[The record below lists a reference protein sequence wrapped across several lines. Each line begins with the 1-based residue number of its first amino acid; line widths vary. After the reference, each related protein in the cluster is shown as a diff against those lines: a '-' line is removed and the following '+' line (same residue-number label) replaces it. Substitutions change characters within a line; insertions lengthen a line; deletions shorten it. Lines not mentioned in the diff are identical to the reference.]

1 MNTIRN
7 SISASIVMLAGLAA
21 PIQAQDTTPFTKP
34 TWWFGVAAGANG
46 SQYLG
51 TTQQL
56 NDALT
61 VPAAFRHGGGIG
73 LFIAPSIEYRRP
85 DSRWALQLQ
94 AGYDSRQGSWDQVT
108 TPCNCPADLTT
119 DLSYITIEPSL
130 RFAPFRGDLHL
141 YGGPRFAFNLTKS
154 FTYELGINPDVPTQ
168 AATPDVTADF
178 GNIESSLISM
188 QVGLG
193 YDMPLTSQHH
203 QTQYMLTPF
212 IAYMPQWGQ
221 TPRSVQTWEISTLRV
236 GASLKFGR
244 GARNSEPVATVTQAV
259 APARV
264 AEVRTTFTVTSPRNV
279 PTQRRVRET
288 FPIRNYVFFD
298 LGSTQIPSRYA
309 LLAKSETAEFNESR
323 LDVLTPKRLTGR
335 ADRELNAY
343 YNVLNIVGDRM
354 NRYPSAKITLI
365 GSSERGEGDARLM
378 AESVKSYLT
387 GVWSVNP
394 SRIAVEGQRRPDL
407 SSEQPGARLE
417 LEMLRQ
423 EDRRVTIESTSND
436 MLMVFQTG
444 PQVPL
449 RPIALAGVQE
459 APVDSYLTFDVT
471 DATRAY
477 TSWSLEFKDSSGKVV
492 STGPYTQNNVVM
504 PGKAILGS
512 TSNGIYQVT
521 MIGQTRSGRTE
532 RKDTTLNMVL
542 WTPPTNEEGLRYSIL
557 YGFDNSEAIGI
568 YDTYLTDVVAPK
580 IPVGATVVIHGHT
593 DIIGDAA
600 NNQRLSLARANDVK
614 RILQAALSR
623 AGRSDVTINAL
634 GFGENESFSLFANEY
649 PEERFYN
656 RSVII
661 DVIPRH

>member
-1 MNTIRN
+1 MNTLRN
-7 SISASIVMLAGLAA
+7 SIAASLLVLAA
-21 PIQAQDTTPFTKP
+21 FASPTQAQDTFTKP
-34 TWWFGVAAGANG
+34 TWWFGLSAAANG

-56 NDALT
+56 TNALL

-73 LFIAPSIEYRRP
+73 LFVAPSLEFRRP

-94 AGYDSRQGSWDQVT
+94 AGYDSRRGSWDQVT
-108 TPCNCPADLTT
+108 TPCNCPADLST
-119 DLSYITIEPSL
+119 DLSYITVEPSV

-154 FTYELGINPDVPTQ
+154 FTYELGINPAIPTQ
-168 AATPDVTADF
+168 AGTPDVTDDF
-178 GNIESSLISM
+178 GDVENTLISM

-193 YDMPLTSQHH
+193 YDMPLNSQEHR
-203 QTQYMLTPF
+203 TQVMLTPF

-221 TPRSVQTWEISTLRV
+221 TPRSIQTWEISSLRV
-236 GASLKFGR
+236 GATLKFGR
-244 GARNSEPVATVTQAV
+244 GSRNVIPVEAPRQAV
-259 APARV
+259 APMRV
-264 AEVRTTFTVTSPRNV
+264 ADVRTTFTASSPLNV

-298 LGSTQIPSRYA
+298 LGSTRIPERYA
-309 LLAKSETAEFNESR
+309 LLAKNETAEFNESR

-343 YNVLNIVGDRM
+343 YNILNIVGDRM
-354 NRYPSAKITLI
+354 NRFPAAKITLI
-365 GSSERGEGDARLM
+365 GSSERGQSDAIQM

-387 GVWSVNP
+387 TVWSVP
-394 SRIAVEGQRRPDL
+394 SSRIAVEGQGKPDL

-417 LEMLRQ
+417 LELLRQ

-449 RPIALAGVQE
+449 RPIALVGVQE
-459 APVDSYLTFDVT
+459 APIDSYLSFEVD

-477 TSWSLEFKDSSGKVV
+477 TSWSLEFKDAAGKVI
-492 STGPYTQNNVVM
+492 STGPYTQNRVTM

-512 TSNGIYQVT
+512 TASGNYRVT
-521 MIGQTRSGRTE
+521 MIGQTRTGRTE
-532 RKDTTLNMVL
+532 RKDTTLTMVL

-568 YDTYLTDVVAPK
+568 YNDYLTDEVAAK

-600 NNQRLSLARANDVK
+600 NNERLSLARANDVK
-614 RILQAALSR
+614 RIIQAALTQ
-623 AGRSDVTINAL
+623 AGRTDVTFKTL
-634 GFGENESFSLFANEY
+634 GFGENETFSMFANTY

-656 RSVII
+656 RSVVI

>member
-1 MNTIRN
+1 MKTIRN
-7 SISASIVMLAGLAA
+7 SMTVSILMLAALAA
-21 PIQAQDTTPFTKP
+21 PIQAQDTPFTKP

-73 LFIAPSIEYRRP
+73 LFVAPSIEYRRP
-85 DSRWALQLQ
+85 DSRWAFQLQ

-108 TPCNCPADLTT
+108 TPCNCPADLLT
-119 DLSYITIEPSL
+119 DLSYITVEPSL

-154 FTYELGINPDVPTQ
+154 FTYELGINPNVPTQ
-168 AATPDVTADF
+168 APTPDVTDDF
-178 GNIESSLISM
+178 GDVENTLISM

-193 YDMPLTSQHH
+193 YDMPLSSQHR
-203 QTQYMLTPF
+203 QTQFMLTPF

-236 GASLKFGR
+236 GAALKFGR
-244 GARNSEPVATVTQAV
+244 GSRHASPVAVAQQAV
-259 APARV
+259 APVRV
-264 AEVRTTFTVTSPRNV
+264 ADLRTTFTVMSPRNV

-298 LGSTQIPSRYA
+298 LGSTQIPDRYA

-343 YNVLNIVGDRM
+343 YNILNIVGDRM

-365 GSSERGEGDARLM
+365 GSSERGAGDARLM
-378 AESVKSYLT
+378 AESVKTYLT
-387 GVWSVNP
+387 SVWSVQP

-407 SSEQPGARLE
+407 SSERPGARLE
-417 LEMLRQ
+417 LELLRQ

-449 RPIALAGVQE
+449 KPIALVGIQE
-459 APVDSYLTFDVT
+459 APIDSYLTFDVN
-471 DATRAY
+471 DASKAY
-477 TSWSLEFKDSSGKVV
+477 TSWSLEFKDSAGKVI
-492 STGPYTQNNVVM
+492 STGPYTQNRVTM
-504 PGKAILGS
+504 PGKSILGA
-512 TSNGIYQVT
+512 TSSGDYMVT

-542 WTPPTNEEGLRYSIL
+542 WTPPTNEEGQRYSIL

-568 YDTYLTDVVAPK
+568 YNSYLTDVVAPA
-580 IPVGATVVIHGHT
+580 IPRGATVVIHGHT

-614 RILQAALSR
+614 RILQASLNQ
-623 AGRSDVTINAL
+623 AGRTDVTINAL
-634 GFGENESFSLFANEY
+634 GFGEDEQFSLFANTY

-661 DVIPRH
+661 DIIPRK